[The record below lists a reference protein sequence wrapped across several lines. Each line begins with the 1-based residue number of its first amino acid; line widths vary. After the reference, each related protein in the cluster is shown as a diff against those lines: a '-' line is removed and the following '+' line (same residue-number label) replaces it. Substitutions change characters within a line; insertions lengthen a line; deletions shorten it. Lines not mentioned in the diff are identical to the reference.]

1 MSDLIIGVVVD
12 VLIHVF
18 VQHREGLGIVW
29 VASSARNF
37 RILDAGEFVVLKPK
51 VGLDRLQRR

>member
-18 VQHREGLGIVW
+18 VQHREGLGVGWI
-29 VASSARNF
+29 ASAARNF
-37 RILDAGEFVVLKPK
+37 RVLDAAEFVVLDPK
-51 VGLDRLQRR
+51 VGLD